1 MSEAILMSEPNA
13 TEAQSPSG
21 PKHVLRRNL
30 LGRPRANQQPAK
42 RLVELYRA
50 G

>member
-1 MSEAILMSEPNA
+1 MSETNA
-13 TEAQSPSG
+13 TEEQTQPG

-50 G
+50 A

>member
-1 MSEAILMSEPNA
+1 MSETNTNE
-13 TEAQSPSG
+13 EQSQPG

-30 LGRPRANQQPAK
+30 LGRPRPDQQPAK